1 LDVAE
6 IIENTELAP
15 KVHRL
20 RVVVPRLVK
29 KAKPGQFVI
38 VRVNEEGERVPMSIG
53 GLDPEND
60 VLTMVVQEVGKTS
73 AQICDAP
80 VGSHLTDV
88 VGPLGE
94 PTEIENYGHAVVVG
108 GGIGIAP
115 IYPIALA
122 LRAAGN
128 KTTAIIGAR
137 SEHLLFYTDE
147 LKVGA
152 DQLLVTTDDGSYGV
166 KGFVTNELSRLI
178 EEDRP
183 DWVMAIG
190 PVPMM
195 RAVAN
200 TTREHNIKTVVS
212 LNPIMIDGTGMCG
225 GCRVSV
231 GGKTQFACVDGPD
244 FDAHDVDF
252 DELVQRQSQYKP
264 YEKESYDEYR
274 STRKECR
281 LEADIR
287 SRGVGQEKA

>member
-1 LDVAE
+1 MAKV
-6 IIENTELAP
+6 IENIELAP

-20 RVVVPRLVK
+20 RVEVPRLVK
-29 KAKPGQFVI
+29 KARAGQFVI
-38 VRVNEEGERVPMSIG
+38 VRPTEHGERVPMSIG
-53 GLDPEND
+53 GLDPETGL
-60 VLTMVVQEVGKTS
+60 LTMVVQEVGKTS
-73 AQICDAP
+73 AEICDTP
-80 VGSHLTDV
+80 VGAELRDV

-115 IYPIALA
+115 IYPVALA

-128 KTTAIIGAR
+128 RTTAIIGAR
-137 SEHLLFYTDE
+137 TESLLFYTDE
-147 LKVGA
+147 LRAGA
-152 DQLLVTTDDGSYGV
+152 DQLIIATDDGSVGV
-166 KGFVTNELSRLI
+166 KGFVSTALETLI
-178 EEDRP
+178 AEDRP

-200 TTREHNIKTVVS
+200 LTKQHGIPTLVS

-231 GGKTQFACVDGPD
+231 GGETKFACVDGPD
-244 FDAHDVDF
+244 FDGHEVDF

-264 YEKESYDEYR
+264 FEKQAYEAYLTHRE
-274 STRKECR
+274 ECN
-281 LEADIR
+281 LEKQAKLLA
-287 SRGVGQEKA
+287 SVEEGK